1 MELAERMAKHNTRL
15 SVSWAPRDVNQEADD
30 LSNGNFDGFD
40 PALRVPLDLATVKW
54 EILPQVLRDG
64 AAFYDELAVVR
75 AAQPKGHAAKR
86 QKKEEALRVRD
97 PW

>member
-1 MELAERMAKHNTRL
+1 MSKHNTRL

-30 LSNGNFDGFD
+30 LSNGKFDGFD
-40 PALRVPLDLATVKW
+40 PALRVPLDLATITW
-54 EILPQVLRDG
+54 ELLPQLLRDG
-64 AAFYDELAVVR
+64 EVFYTELALVR
-75 AAQPKGHAAKR
+75 AAQPQGNASKK